1 MSQPPQSW
9 RGKLGAAYTKAG
21 FGEAAYQQRL
31 AEMGQQQGGRWVTV
45 GTEPLTAAQHILHL
59 LLSVFTAGLWIPV
72 WIIRAVQGNKRRV
85 WEPAAGWPPPPQP
98 PGAASRGYGN

>member
-1 MSQPPQSW
+1 MSQPPQSL

-31 AEMGQQQGGRWVTV
+31 AQMGQQQGGRWVTV
-45 GTEPLTAAQHILHL
+45 GTEALTTNQHILHL

-85 WEPAAGWPPPPQP
+85 WEPAPGWPARPQP
-98 PGAASRGYGN
+98 PDAAPYG